1 MKLERPDLT
10 HVTPNVVA
18 YIESLEAE
26 LERRRHMPLKA
37 VERRAVH
44 PAPSSEEETSIEH
57 YIEIEPTEP
66 PTTLNLITATVAGTA
81 KRTPRHLYT
90 RQNRSGMG
98 IFDLDSPEDDPPGI
112 LTIADERQSV
122 LLLTNAARAFRLPV
136 STIVEAPVR
145 GRGISIV
152 ARLNFPDDEQLTA
165 IVPEQAQG
173 YLALAS
179 QSGMIRLLR
188 HHVFGEYMKPG
199 TALYDYRTFGPLA
212 SACWTSGEHDLFL
225 ATRQGRAIRFSEKQV
240 PPQGILGI
248 RLSEKDAVV
257 SITAVDSDSG
267 VFLLGSD
274 GKGTIRLMQG
284 FAANKSPGAGGKT
297 AITSDELVCALST
310 DERQEVFI
318 ITRLSKIIRFRLEQ
332 IPVKEGVVQGVVC
345 VSLRADAPIA
355 AVLT

>member
-10 HVTPNVVA
+10 HVTPDVVA

-26 LERRRHMPLKA
+26 LERRHAPIKAMERHA
-37 VERRAVH
+37 TH
-44 PAPSSEEETSIEH
+44 PAPSIEEEPSLEN
-57 YIEIEPTEP
+57 YVEIEPTEP
-66 PTTLNLITATVAGTA
+66 PTTLNLITATAAGTA

-98 IFDLDSPEDDPPGI
+98 IFDLDSPEDNPPGI

-122 LLLTNAARAFRLPV
+122 LLITQTGRAFRLPV
-136 STIVEAPVR
+136 SSIVDAPVR
-145 GRGISIV
+145 GRGASII
-152 ARLNFPDDEQLTA
+152 ARLNWPEDERLAT

-179 QSGMIRLLR
+179 QSGMVRLLR

-199 TALYDYRTFGPLA
+199 TALYDFRAFGSLA
-212 SACWTSGEHDLFL
+212 SACWTSGEQDLFL

-240 PPQGILGI
+240 PPQGTLGI
-248 RLSEKDAVV
+248 RLTEKDAVV

-284 FAANKSPGAGGKT
+284 FAANKSPGAGGKIAMT
-297 AITSDELVCALST
+297 TDELVCALST

-318 ITRLSKIIRFRLEQ
+318 ITRLSKIIRFRLKQ
-332 IPVKEGVVQGVVC
+332 IPTKEGVVQGVVC
-345 VSLRADAPIA
+345 LSLRADVPVA
-355 AVLT
+355 AVLS